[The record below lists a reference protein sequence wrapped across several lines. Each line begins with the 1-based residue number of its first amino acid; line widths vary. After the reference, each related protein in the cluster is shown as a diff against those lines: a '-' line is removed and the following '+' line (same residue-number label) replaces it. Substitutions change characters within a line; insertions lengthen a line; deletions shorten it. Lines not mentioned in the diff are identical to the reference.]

1 MRMKKNNNEK
11 KKYLLDGLFVRM
23 FFIMLIGMLSTML
36 CNIIDSVVTGQFLGS
51 DAVAAMAL
59 VSPVVALI
67 SLAGSLFT
75 SGTSQLCMRSMG
87 KADVKKVNQVFS
99 TMAVC
104 DVVMCLSLSILLFF
118 LSPMLIGF
126 LSKGANESAVQMA
139 IDYLRGY
146 VFILPP
152 IGLAALLNGLMVLD
166 NDQKR
171 SIGYAAIMLVTDILF
186 DLINVLV
193 IHKGMFGMALASTL
207 SSVISL
213 LWLLMHFGVKG
224 HLLHFTPDNLNFGDV
239 KEVLTYGLAGAIPML
254 MNCIRSYCFNFSL
267 IRAGGTDAVAAFA
280 VANSAF
286 IFIVSLIVTIQ
297 STTGTLTGYSYGE
310 EDVDGMERT
319 MKAAF
324 SLSYRTYLVLG
335 LVLFVLAYPITGFF
349 INSQAVELRQMAV
362 SFIRF
367 MAVQYAL
374 TIVSYVMTGSFVGTG
389 HVKMNYLVSALR
401 DGVYPCLC
409 IIVLGM
415 VSGLSGIRAAFVL
428 TGILTLITCYLIPS
442 LMNHRR
448 IKSVRDILILPESF
462 FLKDFEYLEASASTV
477 EQVIEMSRAAY
488 DFCISRGENKR
499 TAGMVSLFVEEMGVN
514 TVKYG
519 FESLKHGLIELRIV
533 LKEDKRLIRLKDNGS
548 AFDPVRW
555 LQDNNPEDPTK
566 NIGIRMIVGLA
577 QNIQYIPAM
586 KFNNLMIFL

>member
-1 MRMKKNNNEK
+1 MNKNKHEK
-11 KKYLLDGLFVRM
+11 KKYLVDGLFARM

-51 DAVAAMAL
+51 NAVAAMAL

-87 KADVKKVNQVFS
+87 KADVRKVNQVFS

-104 DVVMCLSLSILLFF
+104 NVVLCLSLSILLFF
-118 LSPMLIGF
+118 LSPVLIGF

-171 SIGYAAIMLVTDILF
+171 SLGFAMIMLVADILF

-207 SSVISL
+207 SGVISL

-239 KEVLTYGLAGAIPML
+239 KEVLSYGLAGAIPML
-254 MNCIRSYCFNFSL
+254 MNSIRSYCFNFSL
-267 IRAGGTDAVAAFA
+267 IRAGGTEAVAAFA
-280 VANSAF
+280 VANASF

-297 STTGTLTGYSYGE
+297 STTGTLIGYSYGE

-335 LVLFVLAYPITGFF
+335 LVLFVLAYPVTGFF

-362 SFIRF
+362 SFMRF

-374 TIVSYVMTGSFVGTG
+374 TIVSYVMTGSFTGTG
-389 HVKMNYLVSALR
+389 HVKLNYLVSVLR
-401 DGVYPCLC
+401 DGAYPCLC
-409 IIVLGM
+409 IIVLGA
-415 VSGLSGIRAAFVL
+415 VSGLSGIRAAFIL

-462 FLKDFEYLEASASTV
+462 LLKDSEYLEASASTV

-555 LQDNNPEDPTK
+555 LEDNHPEDPTK